1 MEYKRC
7 YAVVSLPA
15 IRENLMQVKSR
26 LEPGVSLLTVVKANA
41 YGHGSVEVA
50 KYTEDISDIF
60 GVACLE
66 EAVELRKAGIERPIM
81 ILGYTSP
88 SQYETL
94 LRYNISPTI
103 YNYDEAVLLSQ
114 AAMRMNTLALVHIA
128 LDTGMTRIGFRASK
142 ESLRKIIDIS
152 NLPNIDLTGIF
163 THLSCAD
170 MAGDAAAEHTKMQL
184 DEFDYMLEILNY
196 SHIDFE
202 FVHAFNSA
210 AIMEQDNRGYTCAR
224 SAIVTYGMYP
234 SDEVDKN
241 ALKLQSALSWYAHV
255 INIADVEEGR
265 PVSYGATF
273 TTKRPVTRIAT
284 VSAGYADGYPRL
296 LSNKGRV
303 LINGQYAP
311 IIGRVCMDQFM
322 VDATDI
328 ADIEIEDT
336 VTLIGRDGENEITAD
351 EIADLTGT
359 INYEVT
365 CDISPR
371 VERIY
376 KKA

>member
-1 MEYKRC
+1 MDYKRC
-7 YAVVSLPA
+7 YAVVSLA
-15 IRENLMQVKSR
+15 AVRENLMQVRSR

-50 KYTEDISDIF
+50 RYTEDISDLF

-66 EAVELRKAGIERPIM
+66 EAVELREAGIEKPIL

-94 LRYNISPTI
+94 LEYRISPTI
-103 YNYDEAVLLSQ
+103 YDYDQAVLLSK
-114 AAMRMNTLALVHIA
+114 AAMKMNTLALVHIA

-170 MAGDAAAEHTKMQL
+170 MEGDAAAAQTKMQF

-210 AIMEQDNRGYTCAR
+210 CIMQQNDRGYTCAR
-224 SAIVTYGMYP
+224 SGIVTYGMYP

-255 INIADVEEGR
+255 INVAETEEGR
-265 PVSYGATF
+265 PVSYGATY
-273 TTKRPVTRIAT
+273 TTSRPVTKIAT

-303 LINGQYAP
+303 LINGKYAP
-311 IIGRVCMDQFM
+311 IIGRICMDQFM
-322 VDATDI
+322 VDAS
-328 ADIEIEDT
+328 EIDDVKTEDV

-351 EIADLTGT
+351 ETANLTGT
-359 INYEVT
+359 INYEIT

-376 KKA
+376 KES